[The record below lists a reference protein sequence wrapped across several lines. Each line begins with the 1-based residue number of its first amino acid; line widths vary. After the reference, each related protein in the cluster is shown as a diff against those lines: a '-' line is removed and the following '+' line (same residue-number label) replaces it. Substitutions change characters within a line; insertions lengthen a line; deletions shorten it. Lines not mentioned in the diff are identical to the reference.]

1 MKYIIALLFFITPAF
16 AQSGSHESLL
26 LQKSEISL
34 AKTENLPDKTES
46 LPSFVQGKP
55 EKKSAMLAILYSL
68 VLPGMGELYG
78 GNYSSGKYFTIADG
92 VLWGVFAG
100 YNIYGNWQRNNYKT
114 FAKSFGG
121 VSPEGKNADFY
132 ANIGVYISQEEY
144 NRRQGLDANIEEMY
158 NGSQYYWQWNGQSQR
173 QEYRGM
179 WESSEQAF
187 NDVRFAV
194 GALIVNRIISA
205 FNAARIV
212 RNYNKNL
219 DTQTSWN
226 VSMSVTPGMPVM
238 PTTLNLNFQTSF

>member
-16 AQSGSHESLL
+16 AQTGSHESLL
-26 LQKSEISL
+26 LQSNKVSL
-34 AKTENLPDKTES
+34 AKTENLT
-46 LPSFVQGKP
+46 SFVPDKP

-92 VLWGVFAG
+92 VLWGVYAG

-114 FAKSFGG
+114 FARSFGG
-121 VSPEGKNADFY
+121 VNPEGKNSDFY
-132 ANIGVYISQEEY
+132 ANIGAYISQEEY
-144 NRRQGLDANIEEMY
+144 NRRQGLDANFEEMY
-158 NGSQYYWQWNGQSQR
+158 NGDQFYWKWNGQNQR

-238 PTTLNLNFQTSF
+238 PSTLNLNFQTTF

>member
-1 MKYIIALLFFITPAF
+1 MKYIIALLFFITPVF
-16 AQSGSHESLL
+16 AQTGTHESLL
-26 LQKSEISL
+26 LQKTEVSL
-34 AKTENLPDKTES
+34 NKTENLPS
-46 LPSFVQGKP
+46 LALDKP
-55 EKKSAMLAILYSL
+55 EKKSGMLAVLYSL
-68 VLPGMGELYG
+68 ILPGMGELYG

-114 FAKSFGG
+114 FAQSYGG
-121 VSPEGKNADFY
+121 VIPQGKDAAFY
-132 ANIGVYISQEEY
+132 ASVGEFISQEEY
-144 NRRQGLDANIEEMY
+144 NRRQGLDANFKEMY
-158 NGSQYYWQWNGQSQR
+158 NGDNYYWKWDSQNQR

-179 WESSEQAF
+179 WESSEQSF

-205 FNAARIV
+205 FNAARVV

-226 VSMSVTPGMPVM
+226 VSMSVTPGLTVM
-238 PTTLNLNFQTSF
+238 PSTLNLNFQTAF